1 MNIKTL
7 HLTIYHNN
15 NKKFRTVITDPCDMF
30 ETLLTSIEE
39 FMDFKD
45 DVIGCYLKLGN
56 RRSEVSLNDSTFM
69 AFAPEIKHVK
79 YILTTSKYYFLLNK
93 FFIKYIFIQKLNCKF
108 YKKMTIM
115 MMIKMKTMVTIKM

>member
-15 NKKFRTVITDPCDMF
+15 NKKFQTVITDPHDTF

-56 RRSEVSLNDSTFM
+56 RWSE
-69 AFAPEIKHVK
+69 
-79 YILTTSKYYFLLNK
+79 
-93 FFIKYIFIQKLNCKF
+93 
-108 YKKMTIM
+108 
-115 MMIKMKTMVTIKM
+115 